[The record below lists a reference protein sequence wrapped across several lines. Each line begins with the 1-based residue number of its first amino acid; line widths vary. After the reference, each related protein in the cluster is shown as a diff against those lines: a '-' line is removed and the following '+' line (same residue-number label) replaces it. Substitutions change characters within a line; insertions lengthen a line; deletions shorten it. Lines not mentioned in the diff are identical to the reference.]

1 MTGVS
6 HLELARVVS
15 FPFLLLGMLLLATR
29 RRLVR
34 KLQRAQAYDDASAV
48 VLAGRFPLQRWWQSR
63 LEAEGVLKT
72 VHGGRYWLDRSAWQR
87 YRAVRRRRGLTIV
100 ACAALAVAVVL
111 VLRLRW
117 G

>member
-1 MTGVS
+1 VSALEVVRAISLPFALAGV
-6 HLELARVVS
+6 
-15 FPFLLLGMLLLATR
+15 LLVATR

-34 KLQRAQAYDDASAV
+34 KLQKAQAYDDRSAV
-48 VLAGRFPLQRWWQSR
+48 ALPASFPLQAWWQSR
-63 LEAEGVLKT
+63 LKVAGVLKVT
-72 VHGGRYWLDRSAWQR
+72 GSGRCWLDRAAWQQ

-100 ACAALAVAVVL
+100 ACAALGVAVVL